1 MDVQKDFGENKRAK
15 ITNTKLNWLYSALI
29 SRQPIDSTH
38 LMINRWCCEATSSL
52 GDIGSECY
60 LSRLAISLKPGIT
73 RNPKHLLAGTSLG
86 FEYMKKGKYISE
98 DERGG
103 FKVAKVNLPLSEGS
117 LRLFLEGKKDW
128 LEEGLLVPAKKN
140 KREGL

>member
-1 MDVQKDFGENKRAK
+1 M
-15 ITNTKLNWLYSALI
+15 
-29 SRQPIDSTH
+29 
-38 LMINRWCCEATSSL
+38 
-52 GDIGSECY
+52 
-60 LSRLAISLKPGIT
+60 LAISLKPGIT